1 MAPSSRDSPVS
12 GPPARDRHKLR
23 KPAVEKMRRDRINS
37 CIQQLKV
44 LLEEEFH
51 QRDPDNK
58 LEKADVLE
66 MTVGFLQRHLRP
78 RVALAA
84 AHGDGFS
91 RCWEEA
97 TSFLSAG
104 SPAGVTSPPR
114 NGYAHDAPLLSTHGY
129 VQAPAKPPSPGTDGP
144 VWRPW

>member
-1 MAPSSRDSPVS
+1 MAPSSRDC
-12 GPPARDRHKLR
+12 ARDRHKMR

-37 CIQQLKV
+37 CIEQLKV

-78 RVALAA
+78 RAEDTAA
-84 AHGDGFS
+84 YGDGYS
-91 RCWEEA
+91 RCSEG
-97 TSFLSAG
+97 TRSFLSA
-104 SPAGVTSPPR
+104 VTSPPPR
-114 NGYAHDAPLLSTHGY
+114 DRYAHDAPHSTHGY
-129 VQAPAKPPSPGTDGP
+129 VPAKPPSPGTDRA